1 MSQAMIIFTQA
12 NASFPRR
19 FLCRRGAQ
27 YCKTPSTTEPRAGPK
42 AIVAHPR
49 GLRRPTNEIR
59 LA

>member
-42 AIVAHPR
+42 AIVDTPQ
-49 GLRRPTNEIR
+49 GTPPPDK
-59 LA
+59 